1 MAEKYEEAGTRL
13 EKAAALFEQAEQL
26 AAAGQWDPLY
36 DLLTPYVLGMEEAPG
51 LKGMKSVWAATTRLR
66 SRPARTKLPLCLSR

>member
-13 EKAAALFEQAEQL
+13 EKAAALFAQAEQL
-26 AAAGQWDPLY
+26 AAAVQWDPLY

-51 LKGMKSVWAATTRLR
+51 LKGMKKASGRRPQGGDQDPLGR
-66 SRPARTKLPLCLSR
+66 SCRFV

>member
-13 EKAAALFEQAEQL
+13 EKAAAFFAQAEQL

-51 LKGMKSVWAATTRLR
+51 
-66 SRPARTKLPLCLSR
+66 